1 MKSSIL
7 ISSTESIEGMK
18 IERYFD
24 LVSVNVV
31 LGTNLFSDIGA
42 SFTDLFGGA
51 SDIYQNKLEKIYKT
65 GLDKLKRKAQ
75 QLGANGI
82 VGIRIDFDELSG
94 GGKSMFMLSVI
105 GMAVKIKRTEENIV
119 ENQDLRKTVVLP
131 EDLEEQ
137 IRKTKIIKKIKNS
150 ESPSQEDWDFLVEN
164 PMEEILDD
172 LLKIYLF
179 HFKDSDTA
187 IYVTQKSLRS
197 YFPNFLQA
205 ISEEA
210 VSTALYSKIGEN
222 SVVISTLI
230 KESRS
235 FSPEKVLELI
245 DKGDLDNA
253 ILTLQS
259 DKRSYDRKD
268 LTNMTTILNR
278 LESLPNTGKIEV
290 VKTLLGGNKE
300 KFICENNHQNGS
312 EVEFCTNDECSRNI
326 KGIRKSDM
334 ERIEAFKLK
343 VEGLKTLLD

>member
-7 ISSTESIEGMK
+7 ITSTESIEGMK

-24 LVSVNVV
+24 LVSINVV

-42 SFTDLFGGA
+42 SFSDLFGGT
-51 SDIYQNKLEKIYKT
+51 SDIYQNKLEKIYKI

-82 VGIRIDFDELSG
+82 VGIRIDFDEVSG

-105 GMAVKIKRTEENIV
+105 GMAVRIKRTEEDKV
-119 ENQDLRKTVVLP
+119 ANQDLRKLVVLP

-137 IRKTKIIKKIKNS
+137 IRKINITRKTKNS
-150 ESPSQEDWDFLVEN
+150 ETPSQEDWDFLLEN

-179 HFKDSDTA
+179 HFKDSHTA
-187 IYVTQKSLRS
+187 IYDTQKSLRN
-197 YFPNFLQA
+197 YFPNFLLA
-205 ISEEA
+205 ISGEP
-210 VSTALYSKIGEN
+210 VSTALYSRISDN
-222 SVVISTLI
+222 QLVISTLI

-235 FSPEKVLELI
+235 FSPEKTLELL

-259 DKRSYDRKD
+259 DKRSYDSKD
-268 LTNMTTILNR
+268 LSTMSIVLDK
-278 LESLPNTGKIEV
+278 LESLPDTGKIEI

-300 KFICENNHQNGS
+300 KFICENNHQNGL
-312 EVEFCTNDECSRNI
+312 EVEFCSNEGCNRNI
-326 KGIRKSDM
+326 KGLRKSDM
-334 ERIEAFKLK
+334 KRIEAFKLK

>member
-1 MKSSIL
+1 MKSSII

-24 LVSVNVV
+24 LVSINVV

-105 GMAVKIKRTEENIV
+105 GMAVKIKRIEEDRV
-119 ENQDLRKTVVLP
+119 ETQDLGKSVILP
-131 EDLEEQ
+131 EELEEQ
-137 IRKTKIIKKIKNS
+137 IRKTRITRKIKNS
-150 ESPSQEDWDFLVEN
+150 ESPSQEDWDALLEN

-179 HFKDSDTA
+179 HFKDSHTA
-187 IYVTQKSLRS
+187 IYEGQKSLRS

-205 ISEEA
+205 ISEES
-210 VSTALYSKIGEN
+210 VSIALYSKITEN

-230 KESRS
+230 KESKS
-235 FSPEKVLELI
+235 FSPEKTIELI

-259 DKRSYDRKD
+259 DKRFYTSKD
-268 LTNMTTILNR
+268 LAIMNIISNK

-312 EVEFCTNDECSRNI
+312 EVEFCSSEGCNRNI
-326 KGIRKSDM
+326 KGLRKTDL
-334 ERIEAFKLK
+334 ERIETFKLK